1 MSSSPS
7 TFSDSETIDDT
18 NSTISDG
25 DTIAQNQRQTVSTR
39 KNRSHTLFFFRIAG
53 EFAYCKI
60 CELNYVNTNKQVYSY
75 SRKGGNTTNLINH
88 LRDKHGITKD
98 NYLEYLDE
106 SEEPCVEPTNLNSSP
121 CSSKRQEL
129 ITRKVTTFIVK
140 NVQPLYILQNQ
151 AFQDLLLTCEPGYK
165 IPCDNSIKNVLY
177 SAYTWSKEQLQ
188 SLLRNTAVAVHL
200 TTDLW
205 TSKSRHSYICVTATW
220 LTSDFEFQEALLSCN
235 HLSYP
240 HTGEVICDELFQ
252 ILENWD
258 LTTTAFTIATD
269 NGMNMVKAVRL
280 LRENYL
286 EQIQHQS
293 CVAHTLQLSV
303 MEGLKQCKAFHRHI
317 KSLQTFFRLPK
328 QAERLHAAQQ
338 NPQTNSSENEY
349 VNPLEVLTD
358 VKTRWN
364 STYLAWKRVLELHNF
379 MRSVSTD
386 LLSKSDRASQKE
398 GEKLERLCLT
408 PDEKI

>member
-1 MSSSPS
+1 MSSSSS

-39 KNRSHTLFFFRIAG
+39 KNCSHTLFFFRIAG

-60 CELNYVNTNKQVYSY
+60 CELNYVNTNKQVYGY
-75 SRKGGNTTNLINH
+75 SWKGGNTTNLINH
-88 LRDKHGITKD
+88 LRDKHEITKD

-106 SEEPCVEPTNLNSSP
+106 SEE
-121 CSSKRQEL
+121 
-129 ITRKVTTFIVK
+129 

-151 AFQDLLLTCEPGYK
+151 AFQDLLLTCEPSYK
-165 IPCDNSIKNVLY
+165 ISCDNSIKNVLY
-177 SAYTWSKEQLQ
+177 SAYTWSKKQLQ
-188 SLLRNTAVAVHL
+188 FLLKNTAVAVHL

-205 TSKSRHSYICVTATW
+205 TSKSRYSYICVTATW
-220 LTSDFEFQEALLSCN
+220 LTSDFEFQKALLSCN

-269 NGMNMVKAVRL
+269 NSMNMVKAVRL

-293 CVAHTLQLSV
+293 CVVHTLQLSV
-303 MEGLKQCKAFHRHI
+303 IEGLKQCKAFHRRI
-317 KSLQTFFRLPK
+317 KSLQIFFRLPK
-328 QAERLHAAQQ
+328 QVEKLHAARQ

-358 VKTRWN
+358 GKTRWN

-379 MRSVSTD
+379 MRSISTD
-386 LLSKSDRASQKE
+386 LLSKSD
-398 GEKLERLCLT
+398 
-408 PDEKI
+408 